1 MAETFM
7 SLSQVMSQLGMT
19 KEQVDV
25 AVKAG
30 LLRQLLDRGTPKFRK
45 TDVDGFKKKRSSD
58 ATVAEDRDAP
68 DETSHLD
75 LGAPSK
81 DPSDDP
87 NEITDFSMEINE
99 EGGSKIDLAEVEAE
113 AGADESDQTS
123 VLPIGEDAAAKD
135 SSAEPVLDFAE
146 EDLGLAADQES
157 SDVALETPDGESSA
171 DILEV
176 AEEVDGDSSSDA
188 VVAVSDDS
196 DLEKATLSDSD
207 VVTDI
212 LEADVEDSD
221 DELDTI
227 DINEVADPGAAKA
240 TDDLMT
246 VIEDETAGS
255 SADTAPLAQGVAPG
269 DEAETV
275 SIDAGEA
282 VTADVYPAEE
292 TATAEGAEGAEAA
305 EEGAPV
311 AAGYASYAVDEQ
323 PCLWANVLLAIAVF
337 VGLLGGF
344 VTLCDAA
351 GAHANPVVKFISETI
366 KEKFPNL

>member
-1 MAETFM
+1 
-7 SLSQVMSQLGMT
+7 
-19 KEQVDV
+19 
-25 AVKAG
+25 
-30 LLRQLLDRGTPKFRK
+30 
-45 TDVDGFKKKRSSD
+45 
-58 ATVAEDRDAP
+58 
-68 DETSHLD
+68 
-75 LGAPSK
+75 
-81 DPSDDP
+81 
-87 NEITDFSMEINE
+87 
-99 EGGSKIDLAEVEAE
+99 
-113 AGADESDQTS
+113 
-123 VLPIGEDAAAKD
+123 
-135 SSAEPVLDFAE
+135 
-146 EDLGLAADQES
+146 
-157 SDVALETPDGESSA
+157 
-171 DILEV
+171 V

-196 DLEKATLSDSD
+196 DIEKATLSDSD

-255 SADTAPLAQGVAPG
+255 SADTAPLAAGVAPG

-292 TATAEGAEGAEAA
+292 TATAEGAEVV

-311 AAGYASYAVDEQ
+311 SAGYVSYATDEQ
-323 PCLWANVLLAIAVF
+323 PCLWANILLVIAVLA
-337 VGLLGGF
+337 GMLGGY
-344 VTLCDAA
+344 VTLCGAA
-351 GAHANPVVKFISETI
+351 GAHADPVVKFISQTI